1 VSPLDLGLEGWI
13 DRDKSFVGKR
23 SLTRPE
29 LQRPDR
35 RQLVGLLSETPG
47 EVLPEGTQLVAEPR
61 ALEPPPKAPVPM
73 LGHVT
78 SSYFSPTCGRSIAL
92 ALVEAGSARIGQ
104 TLFAPLPAGCA
115 RVRVTAPRFVTD
127 SGEVLDA

>member
-1 VSPLDLGLEGWI
+1 GGNGTWPRAALRRPGRRPLG
-13 DRDKSFVGKR
+13 
-23 SLTRPE
+23 
-29 LQRPDR
+29 
-35 RQLVGLLSETPG
+35 GLLTDTPAQ
-47 EVLPEGTQLVAEPR
+47 VLPEGAQLVAEPR
-61 ALEPPPKAPVPM
+61 ALEPRPKTPVPM

-92 ALVEAGSARIGQ
+92 ALVEVGIARIGQ